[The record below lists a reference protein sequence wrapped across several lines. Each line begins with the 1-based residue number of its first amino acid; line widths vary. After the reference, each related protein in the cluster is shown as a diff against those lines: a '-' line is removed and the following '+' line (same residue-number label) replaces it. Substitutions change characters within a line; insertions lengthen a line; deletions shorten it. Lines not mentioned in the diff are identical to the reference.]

1 MKDKNVSHNDI
12 KPGNLLLNM
21 EPTDDDDV
29 EMKLKI
35 GDLGMGGIT
44 GGTPGWVA
52 PEFMH
57 GAIAGLKLDVNVLES
72 SI

>member
-1 MKDKNVSHNDI
+1 MKDKKVSHNDI

-21 EPTDDDDV
+21 EPTDDDDEV

-35 GDLGMGGIT
+35 GDLGMGGVT

-52 PEFMH
+52 PEFMR
-57 GAIAGLKLDVNVLES
+57 GTKAGSNLN
-72 SI
+72 